1 MKAIIFDMDG
11 VVLDSEKHW
20 DKEVFKLFKKLSPKW
35 NQKKHEQV
43 VGLNTHDLFEALD
56 RNGIKM
62 VEKEFAETVE
72 TIAMRIYRTKAEV
85 MPGLIDLVEALR
97 KKGIPVGLASSS
109 KISWICYALEKSK
122 LGSCFN
128 PITSSEEVKE
138 GKPDPDIYL
147 LATKRMKVEPGECVA
162 IEDSA
167 IGVRA
172 AKAAGLYTVA
182 FRNGTN
188 DDQDHSPADTEIRG
202 FTAEN
207 NKKILGLLK

>member
-20 DKEVFKLFKKLSPKW
+20 DKEVFKLFKKWVPKW
-35 NQKKHEQV
+35 NPEKHEKV

-62 VEKEFAETVE
+62 VEKDFAETIE
-72 TIAMRIYRTKAEV
+72 TIAMRIYRTRAKV
-85 MPGLIDLVEALR
+85 MPGLIDLVKALR
-97 KKGIPVGLASSS
+97 KKKVPIGLASSS
-109 KISWICYALEKSK
+109 KISWITYALKASK
-122 LGSCFN
+122 LASYFDF
-128 PITSSEEVKE
+128 ITSSEEVKE

-147 LATKRMKVEPGECVA
+147 LATKRMKVKPNQCVA

-167 IGVRA
+167 IGVKA
-172 AKAAGLYTVA
+172 AKSAGLFTVA

-188 DDQDHSPADTEIRG
+188 DSQDHSPADREIRG
-202 FTAEN
+202 FTKEN
-207 NKKILGLLK
+207 NRKILALLE